1 VSIEQER
8 VNEREREGERGRE
21 RGGGR
26 EERHPKSG
34 NSESESERGRDPEE
48 QGSPAKQRHHEMES
62 ARTQW
67 RITTN
72 YEWIGIDL
80 ASYRVFSMPQP

>member
-1 VSIEQER
+1 MCVFVSIEQER
-8 VNEREREGERGRE
+8 VNESEREGERG
-21 RGGGR
+21 GG

-34 NSESESERGRDPEE
+34 NSESERERGRDPEE